1 MIVLSNGD
9 LHRFCK
15 PFIADI
21 ESIAFAL
28 AHINRYT
35 GHVGQYSVAQHCVMV
50 SQQLPEEL
58 KLSGLLHDAT
68 EAYVGDVSK
77 PLKVLLPEYQKIEQ
91 WYHDQIDQQFNV
103 TTEHPA
109 IKDADLRMLITEA
122 KAFGLPLDEFPKA
135 EPFNIEFERWT
146 PEQAQRIFLTCF
158 NAYCH
163 WQQQRVG

>member
-1 MIVLSNGD
+1 MIVLCNGD

-50 SQQLPEEL
+50 SEQLPDEL
-58 KLSGLLHDAT
+58 KLSGLLHDAP
-68 EAYVGDVSK
+68 EAYIGDVSK
-77 PLKVLLPEYQKIEQ
+77 PLKKLLPDYQRIEQ
-91 WYHDQIDQQFNV
+91 FYHSEIDQQFNV

-109 IKDADLRMLITEA
+109 IKEADLRMLITEA
-122 KAFGLPLDEFPKA
+122 EAFGLPLDEFPKA
-135 EPFNIEFERWT
+135 VPFDIEFELWS
-146 PEQAQRIFLTCF
+146 PEQAALIFMLSF
-158 NAYCH
+158 KSYSRSQKKHA
-163 WQQQRVG
+163 G